1 VAEAPMEAREP
12 LSSVIPICRAEIQH
26 AIRKEHASCADD
38 VLSRRCRLAMVD
50 AAEAERLSPLV
61 NNELKSV

>member
-1 VAEAPMEAREP
+1 
-12 LSSVIPICRAEIQH
+12 VIPICRAEIQH

>member
-1 VAEAPMEAREP
+1 MAKAPMEAREP

-26 AIRKEHASCADD
+26 AIHKEHASSSDD

-61 NNELKSV
+61 NNELEQM

>member
-1 VAEAPMEAREP
+1 MRPDGTR

-26 AIRKEHASCADD
+26 AIHKEHARCADD
-38 VLSRRCRLAMVD
+38 VLSRRCRPMVD

-61 NNELKSV
+61 NNELEQM